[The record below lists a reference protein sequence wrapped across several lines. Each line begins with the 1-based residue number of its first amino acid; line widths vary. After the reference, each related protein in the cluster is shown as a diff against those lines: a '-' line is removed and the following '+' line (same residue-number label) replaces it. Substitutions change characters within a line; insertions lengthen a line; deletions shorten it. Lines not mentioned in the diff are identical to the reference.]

1 MEKLLILDTSAIM
14 YRSHFAMQNLIN
26 KDGMSTGAIF
36 GFVKQLKLAIE
47 EVTPDYVA
55 CAYDVK
61 KTDLNRRKL
70 FGDYKQKRSSM
81 PKELLDQVDI
91 IKEIIENFG
100 ISSFSK
106 EGYEADDVIASLTNF
121 GIKNNLEIHIYTGDK
136 DIQQLVTKDNNVF
149 IHLLGKGEI
158 VSTYEDV
165 KEKIKVYP
173 NQIPDF
179 FGLKGDLSDGIPGVV
194 GIGDISGSKLIEKYD
209 TLENIY
215 KNIDEI
221 KGKMKENLIK
231 YKELAFI
238 SRELATVNSDID
250 FNITLNDLKMKE
262 KNIKNLKDLFLK
274 LDLHTFLKFLD
285 EDKKEL
291 DLTHKDCTFE
301 ELKNIIA
308 NCNLASLYFDN
319 NFISCCIDDTVYICK
334 YEAQNTLF
342 SYNINLDSID
352 TNALLIVYDAKKYM
366 HEGIKFNDFFDI
378 LIASYVINTQE
389 KFEIENILGKYGNID
404 IEILDKKRL
413 KNITIEELKAR
424 HIKICYSLFKI
435 YPEMKKKL
443 ACVDVKKTY
452 ETIEKPLISILYS
465 MEKNGICIDKL
476 GLQMLYN
483 KFNSIVEEEKEKIY
497 ALAGKNS
504 FNIDSPTQLGN
515 VLFNDLQIPVIKRT
529 KRGYSTDAEVLETL
543 ACNGVE
549 IANHLLNFRYYKK
562 LLSTYI
568 EPLPSYADEN
578 NRIHSIF
585 NGTGTVT
592 GRLSSQNP
600 NLQNIPART
609 NEGNMIRNCFVAAK
623 GMKLVSF
630 DYSQIELR
638 VLAELS
644 KDINLIH
651 AYENDLDLHTETAK
665 KIFPETEITSEKR
678 NIGKV
683 VNFSVLYGKTPFGL
697 SKELKISLKD
707 AKQYIDTYFKTYQG
721 VTNFIDKIIED
732 CSSNLYVETLFGTR
746 RYIPEINSQNTKIYE
761 EAKRKAINT
770 VVQGT
775 AANIIKLVMIKL
787 FEKGYKMLVQVHDEL
802 IFELP
807 SDEALKL
814 SKEIKE
820 IMENTIKFNNVT
832 LKTNYKIADKWG
844 ALK

>member
-14 YRSHFAMQNLIN
+14 YRSHFAMEKLIN
-26 KDGMSTGAIF
+26 KNGVSTGAIF
-36 GFVKQLKLAIE
+36 GFVKQLQLALE
-47 EVTPDYVA
+47 KVNPDYVA

-61 KTDLNRRKL
+61 KTELNRKKI
-70 FGDYKQKRSSM
+70 FSEYKQNRAPM
-81 PKELLDQVDI
+81 PSELLYQVEI
-91 IKEIIENFG
+91 IKEIIQNFG

-106 EGYEADDVIASLTNF
+106 DGYEADDVIASLTNF

-149 IHLLGKGEI
+149 IHILVKNEVI
-158 VSTYEDV
+158 STYDGV
-165 KEKIKVYP
+165 KEKLKVYP

-179 FGLKGDLSDGIPGVV
+179 FGLKGDSSDGIPGVLGV
-194 GIGDISGSKLIEKYD
+194 GDVSGSKLIEKYD
-209 TLENIY
+209 NLENIY
-215 KNIDEI
+215 EHIDEI
-221 KGKMKENLIK
+221 KGKMKENLINCK
-231 YKELAFI
+231 DLAFI
-238 SRELATVNSDID
+238 SRKLATVNRDID
-250 FNITLNDLKMKE
+250 FKISLNDLKMKE
-262 KNIKNLKDLFLK
+262 KNIENLKDI
-274 LDLHTFLKFLD
+274 FLKFELHSFLNFL
-285 EDKKEL
+285 DKKTEL
-291 DLTHKDCTFE
+291 KIHHKTCSFE
-301 ELKNIIA
+301 ELCKIIQKA
-308 NCNLASLYFDN
+308 KIASLYFDD
-319 NFISCCIDDTVYICK
+319 NFISCCIDEIVYICDNVS
-334 YEAQNTLF
+334 EDTLF
-342 SYNINLDSID
+342 SVNIKLSDLN

-366 HEGIKFNDFFDI
+366 HEGITFNNFFDI

-389 KFEIENILGKYGNID
+389 KFEIENILGKYSN
-404 IEILDKKRL
+404 IEIETLDKKRL
-413 KNITIEELKAR
+413 KNISIEELKDR
-424 HIKICYSLFKI
+424 HIKICYSLLKI
-435 YPEMKKKL
+435 YPEMKQKL
-443 ACVDVKKTY
+443 TSLDIKNTY
-452 ETIEKPLISILYS
+452 EKIEKPLIPILYS
-465 MEKNGICIDKL
+465 MEKYGICIDKNE
-476 GLQMLYN
+476 LQKLYE
-483 KFNSIVEEEKEKIY
+483 KFNLIVKREENEIY
-497 ALAGKNS
+497 KLAGHS
-504 FNIDSPTQLGN
+504 DFNIESPIQLGN
-515 VLFNDLQIPVIKRT
+515 VLFNELQIPIIKKT

-543 ACNGVE
+543 AHNGVN
-549 IANHLLNFRYYKK
+549 IASHLLNFRYYKK

-568 EPLPSYADEN
+568 EPLPSYADKN
-578 NRIHSIF
+578 SRIHSVF

-609 NEGNMIRNCFVAAK
+609 NEGNMIRNCFVASEN
-623 GMKLVSF
+623 MKLVSF

-644 KDINLIH
+644 KDENLIH
-651 AYENDLDLHTETAK
+651 AYENDLDLHAETAK
-665 KIFPETEITSEKR
+665 KLFPNTQITSEKR

-707 AKQYIDTYFKTYQG
+707 AKQYIDTYFNTYKG

-732 CSSNLYVETLFGTR
+732 CKTNLYVETLFGTR
-746 RYIPEINSQNTKIYE
+746 RYIPEINSKNVKIFE

-787 FEKGYKMLVQVHDEL
+787 FEKGYKMLIQVHDEL

-807 SDEALKL
+807 SSKADKL
-814 SKEIKE
+814 SQEIKE